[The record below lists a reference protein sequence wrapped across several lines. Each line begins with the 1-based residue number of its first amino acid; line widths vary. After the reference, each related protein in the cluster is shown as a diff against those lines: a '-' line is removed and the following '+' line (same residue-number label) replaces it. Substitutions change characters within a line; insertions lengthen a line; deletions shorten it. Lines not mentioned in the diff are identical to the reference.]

1 MKVRVTFCLLFKFF
15 FLILAVRKN
24 QKTRGLKMT
33 QKELLLLRE
42 ARNRYQREWRAKNR
56 EKVRGYLETY
66 WLKKAKRQVRV
77 KRVVSEPLNRE
88 WGEFQAWEIGSGTT
102 NYF

>member
-1 MKVRVTFCLLFKFF
+1 
-15 FLILAVRKN
+15 
-24 QKTRGLKMT
+24 MT

-66 WLKKAKRQVRV
+66 WLKKAKLMQLNPSDE
-77 KRVVSEPLNRE
+77 SE
-88 WGEFQAWEIGSGTT
+88 SSD
-102 NYF
+102 